1 MKRPVVLVLGQVCGA
16 GVSELF
22 AGAAR

>member
-1 MKRPVVLVLGQVCGA
+1 MKRRVVLVLGQVCGA

>member
-1 MKRPVVLVLGQVCGA
+1 MKRRVVFVLGQVCGA
-16 GVSELF
+16 EVSELF